1 VNSIFLRLYGGLL
14 LSLVL
19 VGMLGVG
26 TVHVTNQ
33 VRNDQYRENLARGT
47 FRLMADNLAPMTEVE
62 RKRALIVW
70 SRLLG
75 VNLNLVTP
83 ESVRLDDGQIARLR
97 RGQVLVEQLGPHAA
111 QVYTAVHAEREA
123 PLLLTTEVEQVSEQ
137 LARATLYL
145 IIDEL
150 QRLEPGEQ
158 PGRLARI
165 SRDKQF
171 GFDLRLVKLD
181 EADLDDDQRRRVEE
195 GDTVMALTKGGDG
208 IRLVSGLLDS
218 PWVLVMGP
226 IYRMDDYPPELQAL
240 IALMG
245 LGLVGLI
252 IYLLVRNL
260 EHRLLALSDVATL
273 IASGK
278 LGARVPV
285 RGSDAVGRLATVFNE
300 MAEQLQRL
308 LNIQREMVRAVSHE
322 LRTPVARLRFGLEMI
337 ADAESD
343 SARRRYMDGMDG
355 DIQELDKLVD
365 EMLTYA
371 RLEQGAPA
379 LNYQEVDLTRLLDK
393 VAGELAP
400 LRVGVHIE
408 RGPCQLAADSGDSCV
423 LAEPRYLQRAV
434 QNLVSNALRHAETQ
448 VRLSFSIGLEQ
459 CRIDVEDDGPGV
471 PEAEWERVFTPF
483 LRLDDSRTRA
493 SGGHGLGLSIVRR
506 IIYWH
511 HGRAQVDRSQV
522 LGGARFSLIWPRQQ
536 PAED

>member
-1 VNSIFLRLYGGLL
+1 
-14 LSLVL
+14 
-19 VGMLGVG
+19 
-26 TVHVTNQ
+26 
-33 VRNDQYRENLARGT
+33 
-47 FRLMADNLAPMTEVE
+47 
-62 RKRALIVW
+62 
-70 SRLLG
+70 
-75 VNLNLVTP
+75 
-83 ESVRLDDGQIARLR
+83 
-97 RGQVLVEQLGPHAA
+97 
-111 QVYTAVHAEREA
+111 
-123 PLLLTTEVEQVSEQ
+123 
-137 LARATLYL
+137 
-145 IIDEL
+145 
-150 QRLEPGEQ
+150 
-158 PGRLARI
+158 
-165 SRDKQF
+165 
-171 GFDLRLVKLD
+171 
-181 EADLDDDQRRRVEE
+181 
-195 GDTVMALTKGGDG
+195 
-208 IRLVSGLLDS
+208 
-218 PWVLVMGP
+218 
-226 IYRMDDYPPELQAL
+226 
-240 IALMG
+240 
-245 LGLVGLI
+245 
-252 IYLLVRNL
+252 
-260 EHRLLALSDVATL
+260 
-273 IASGK
+273 
-278 LGARVPV
+278 
-285 RGSDAVGRLATVFNE
+285 

-343 SARRRYMDGMDG
+343 NARRRYMDGMDG

-379 LNYQEVDLTRLLDK
+379 LNYQDVDLTRLLDK

-434 QNLVSNALRHAETQ
+434 QNLVSNALRHAEAQ
-448 VRLSFSIGLEQ
+448 VRLSFSIGPEQ

-536 PAED
+536 PADD

>member
-1 VNSIFLRLYGGLL
+1 MNSIFLRLYGGLL

-83 ESVRLDDGQIARLR
+83 ESVHLDDGQIARLR

-195 GDTVMALTKGGDG
+195 GDTVMTLTKGGDG

>member
-1 VNSIFLRLYGGLL
+1 MNSIFLRLYGGLL

-195 GDTVMALTKGGDG
+195 GDTVMTLTKGGDG

>member
-1 VNSIFLRLYGGLL
+1 MNSIFLRIYGGLL

-19 VGMLGVG
+19 VGVLGVA

-33 VRNDQYRENLARGT
+33 VRNDEYRENLARGT
-47 FRLMADNLAPMTEVE
+47 FRLMSDNLLPMSEVE
-62 RKRALIVW
+62 RRRALVVW

-75 VNLNLVTP
+75 VSLSLRP
-83 ESVRLDDGQIARLR
+83 LADLKLDSGQIAGLR
-97 RGQVLVEQLGPHAA
+97 SGQVLVEQTGPHAA
-111 QVYTAVHAEREA
+111 QVFSMLSRDE

-145 IIDEL
+145 LIDEL

-165 SRDKQF
+165 HRDKQF

-337 ADAESD
+337 GDAEND
-343 SARRRYMDGMDG
+343 KARRRYMDGMDG

-379 LNYQEVDLTRLLDK
+379 LNYQDVDLTSLLDK

-408 RGPCQLAADSGDSCV
+408 RGPCQRAEGSGDSCV

-434 QNLVSNALRHAETQ
+434 QNLVSNALRHAEAQ
-448 VRLSFSIGLEQ
+448 VRLSFSIGPEQ

-511 HGRAQVDRSQV
+511 HGRAQVDRSPA

-536 PAED
+536 PADD

>member
-1 VNSIFLRLYGGLL
+1 MNSIFLRLYGGLL

-47 FRLMADNLAPMTEVE
+47 FRLMADNLAPMAEVE

-195 GDTVMALTKGGDG
+195 GDTVMGLTKGGDG

-308 LNIQREMVRAVSHE
+308 VNIQREMVRAVSHE

>member
-1 VNSIFLRLYGGLL
+1 MNSIFLRLYGGLL

-47 FRLMADNLAPMTEVE
+47 FRLMADNLAPMAEVE

-195 GDTVMALTKGGDG
+195 GDTVMTLTKGGDG

-493 SGGHGLGLSIVRR
+493 SGGHGLGLSIVLR

>member
-1 VNSIFLRLYGGLL
+1 MNSIFLRIYGGLL

-19 VGMLGVG
+19 VGVLGVA

-33 VRNDQYRENLARGT
+33 VRNDEYRENLARGT
-47 FRLMADNLAPMTEVE
+47 FRLMADNLAPMAEVE

-195 GDTVMALTKGGDG
+195 GDTVMTLTKGGDG

-408 RGPCQLAADSGDSCV
+408 RGPCQLAAGSGDSCV

-471 PEAEWERVFTPF
+471 PEAEWERVFSPF

>member
-1 VNSIFLRLYGGLL
+1 MNSIFLRLYGGLL

-19 VGMLGVG
+19 VGVLGVA

-33 VRNDQYRENLARGT
+33 VRNDEYRENLARGT

-83 ESVRLDDGQIARLR
+83 ESVHLDDGQIARLR

-145 IIDEL
+145 LIDEL

-195 GDTVMALTKGGDG
+195 GDTVMTLTKGGDG

-536 PAED
+536 PADD